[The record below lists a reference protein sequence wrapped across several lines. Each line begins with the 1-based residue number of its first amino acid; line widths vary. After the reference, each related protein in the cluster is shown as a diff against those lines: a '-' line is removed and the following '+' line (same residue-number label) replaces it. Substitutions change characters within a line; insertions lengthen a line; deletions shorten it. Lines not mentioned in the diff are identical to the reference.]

1 MGRSNKS
8 KKSSIKKKHRSSTE
22 SVVVSPANCV
32 HLMDVDGGS
41 IFVLRTFVKVP
52 LYRGVYINKTGE
64 VQCQFV
70 NWNPNRLQVIE
81 KIKRFLSSG
90 TLDGVMRRGRSFNA
104 RAEGIDWESDVVKV
118 ITPGYITIKLTNHKY
133 RPRFYQFEDE
143 SKPIFIGTEE
153 FDTYEAALKVGLE
166 FADDFQDNC
175 PVSFSIETYR

>member
-1 MGRSNKS
+1 MSKNRKS
-8 KKSSIKKKHRSSTE
+8 RKSPIKKKHQSSTE

-32 HLMDVDGGS
+32 HLMEVDGGS

-70 NWNPNRLQVIE
+70 NWSPNRLKVIE
-81 KIKRFLSSG
+81 KIKEFLSSG

-104 RAEGIDWESDVVKV
+104 RAEGIDWESDVVRV

-133 RPRFYQFEDE
+133 RPKFYQFEDE
-143 SKPIFIGTEE
+143 SKPMFIGTEE
-153 FDTYEAALKVGLE
+153 FDTYEAALEIALE
-166 FADDFQDNC
+166 FADKLMEKC

>member
-1 MGRSNKS
+1 MGKNRKS
-8 KKSSIKKKHRSSTE
+8 RKSPIKRKNQNSIDSAI
-22 SVVVSPANCV
+22 VSPSNCV

-41 IFVLRTFVKVP
+41 IFVLRTFRKVP

-70 NWNPNRLQVIE
+70 NWCPTRLKAIE
-81 KIKRFLSSG
+81 EIKKFLTSG

-133 RPRFYQFEDE
+133 RPKFYQFEDE
-143 SKPIFIGTEE
+143 SKPMFIGTEE
-153 FDTYEAALKVGLE
+153 FDTYEEALNVALE
-166 FADDFQDNC
+166 FADELMNRR
-175 PVSFSIETYR
+175 VSFSIEHRR

>member
-1 MGRSNKS
+1 MGKNRKS
-8 KKSSIKKKHRSSTE
+8 RKSPIKRKTQNSIDSAI
-22 SVVVSPANCV
+22 VSPANCV

-41 IFVLRTFVKVP
+41 IFVLRTFIKVP

-81 KIKRFLSSG
+81 QIKKFLSTG

-133 RPRFYQFEDE
+133 RPKFYQFEDE
-143 SKPIFIGTEE
+143 SKPMFIGTEE
-153 FDTYEAALKVGLE
+153 FDTYEEALNVALE
-166 FADDFQDNC
+166 FADELMNRR
-175 PVSFSIETYR
+175 VSFSIEHRR